1 MIAPE
6 MLRQLAFFEGLSTQ
20 ALKPIA
26 DQSEIREFSNNDVVA
41 TQHDRAIAVYFLL
54 SGTVQFLI
62 RVEGHDDL
70 LVALGSEPG
79 LIIGWAAFRPP
90 YRHTS
95 SARCEQHCRFLR
107 VPHDAFDQIL
117 EQDAESGLTIMRRI
131 AENLA
136 RRLDLERAHLSEGE
150 DQRQLPAV
158 GSVSDAGPPGHRGEA
173 EPVDLDLTTSSGIAA
188 LLQDTQFFGDMDP
201 RFLAWL
207 ADQAHVMR
215 VSPGDILFKQE
226 RVASHLY
233 VLVAGRVG
241 FTDEHADNR
250 GPGSLRTLAGLGEP
264 FGWSAL
270 VDPRRYRETCVVVE
284 PALLLALPSPPLER
298 LCEDEPPFGIALFR
312 RVIQLIGSRLRATRV
327 GLVARHYAEEAL
339 AIRALIDQSVETL
352 HVSSALHKIPY
363 LLENRLTLADAF
375 NVLELTKAHG
385 DPLERHLATQSLDIL
400 AGVHRELD
408 FYRGLQAVYE
418 TVANAPA
425 DLTAEDV
432 RKWSMEVFAHLFRRT
447 SYRIRGEENLPDH
460 AGNLIIMNHLENHP
474 NTLLPNQF
482 RLTLDSH
489 FVSSMILYA
498 HYDEAPIRVVRKPLL
513 GWYGFQQ
520 YFDRLD
526 YIYVYSGDVDEEDRD
541 RHVSHDDRIQAFID
555 RAAAH
560 LKAGRNLVIAP
571 EGQCSYTE
579 DSPGPFR
586 TGAFRLAASVRPE
599 PLIVPIAVA
608 NFDKKITQ
616 TTTAA
621 VIFPPFRLSEVL
633 PDPSDK
639 QALDAFVEQFQE
651 RFSGFV
657 KQAIALAATRAP
669 DTGTGTTRGS

>member
-6 MLRQLAFFEGLSTQ
+6 MLRRLAFFAGLSDR

-26 DQSEIREFSNNDVVA
+26 DQAEIRAFSNNEVVA
-41 TQHDRAIAVYFLL
+41 AQHDRAIAVYFLV

-95 SARCEQHCRFLR
+95 SARCEQDCRFLR
-107 VPHDAFDQIL
+107 VPHDAFDEIL

-136 RRLDLERAHLSEGE
+136 RRLDLEQAQLSEG
-150 DQRQLPAV
+150 DDHRKFARI
-158 GSVSDAGPPGHRGEA
+158 GAVSDAMPREVRDESEA
-173 EPVDLDLTTSSGIAA
+173 VDLDLTTTRGIAE
-188 LLQDTQFFGDMDP
+188 LLRNTQFFGDMEE

-207 ADQAHVMR
+207 ADQAYVMR
-215 VSPGDILFKQE
+215 AAPGDILFRKE

-233 VLVAGRVG
+233 VIVEGRVG
-241 FTDEHADNR
+241 LTGEVADDR
-250 GPGSLRTLAGLGEP
+250 RTGALRTLTGLGEP

-270 VDPRRYRETCVVVE
+270 VDPRRYRETCVIVE
-284 PALLLALPSPPLER
+284 PTLLLALPSPPLER
-298 LCEDEPPFGIALFR
+298 LCEEEPRFGIALFR

-327 GLVARHYAEEAL
+327 GLVARRYAEETL
-339 AIRALIDQSVETL
+339 AVRALLDQSAETL

-363 LLENRLTLADAF
+363 LLENRLTLSDAF

-385 DPLERHLATQSLDIL
+385 DPVERHLANESLDIL
-400 AGVHRELD
+400 EGVHRELD

-432 RKWSMEVFAHLFRRT
+432 RKWSMEVCAHLFRQT
-447 SYRIRGEENLPDH
+447 SYRIRGEENLPDR
-460 AGNLIIMNHLENHP
+460 AGNLVVMNHLENHP
-474 NTLLPNQF
+474 DTLLPNQF

-489 FVSSMILYA
+489 FVSSMILYP
-498 HYDEAPIRVVRKPLL
+498 HYGEAPIRVVRKPML

-526 YIYVYSGDVDEEDRD
+526 YIYVYGGDLDEEDRD
-541 RHVSHDDRIQAFID
+541 RRISHDDRIRAFVD

-560 LKAGRNLVIAP
+560 LQAGRNLVIAP
-571 EGQCSYTE
+571 EGECRYTE

-586 TGAFRLAASVRPE
+586 AGAFRLAASVKPE

-621 VIFPPFRLSEVL
+621 VIFPSFRLSDEL
-633 PDPSDK
+633 ADPGDEE
-639 QALDAFVEQFQE
+639 ALRAFVDRFQE
-651 RFSGFV
+651 RFRGYV
-657 KQAIALAATRAP
+657 RRAVALAAAR
-669 DTGTGTTRGS
+669 

>member
-1 MIAPE
+1 MIAPD
-6 MLRQLAFFEGLSTQ
+6 MLTQLAFFEGLSSQ

-26 DQSEIREFSNNDVVA
+26 DQSEIREFSNNDVIA

-70 LVALGSEPG
+70 LVAIGSEPG

-117 EQDAESGLTIMRRI
+117 EQDAESGLAIMRRI
-131 AENLA
+131 AESLA
-136 RRLDLERAHLSEGE
+136 RRLDLERAHLSEG
-150 DQRQLPAV
+150 DDLRRFAKVDAV
-158 GSVSDAGPPGHRGEA
+158 SEARTQGLQGESEA
-173 EPVDLDLTTSSGIAA
+173 VDLDLTTSSGITA
-188 LLQDTQFFGDMDP
+188 LLQDTQFFGDMDQ
-201 RFLAWL
+201 RLLAWL
-207 ADQAHVMR
+207 SDQAYVMR
-215 VSPGDILFKQE
+215 VSPGDILFKKE

-233 VLVAGRVG
+233 VIVEGRVG
-241 FTDEHADNR
+241 FSSELADDR
-250 GPGSLRTLAGLGEP
+250 RTGSLRPLTGLGEP

-270 VDPRRYRETCVVVE
+270 VDPRRYRETCIVIE
-284 PALLLALPSPPLER
+284 PTLLLALPSPPLER

-327 GLVARHYAEEAL
+327 RLVARHYAQEAL
-339 AIRALIDQSVETL
+339 AIRALLDQSVETL

-363 LLENRLTLADAF
+363 LLENRLTLSDAF

-385 DPLERHLATQSLDIL
+385 DPLERHLATQSIDIL
-400 AGVHRELD
+400 EGVHRELD

-432 RKWSMEVFAHLFRRT
+432 RKWSMEVFAHLFRKT
-447 SYRIRGEENLPDH
+447 NYRIRGEENLPDH
-460 AGNLIIMNHLENHP
+460 AGNLVVMNHLENHP

-489 FVSSMILYA
+489 FVSSMILYQ

-513 GWYGFQQ
+513 SWYGFQQ

-541 RHVSHDDRIQAFID
+541 RHITHNDRVQAFID

-560 LKAGRNLVIAP
+560 LNAGRNLVMAP

-579 DSPGPFR
+579 QSPGPFR
-586 TGAFRLAASVRPE
+586 TGAFRLAASVTPE

-621 VIFPPFRLSEVL
+621 VIFPPFRLSDEVS
-633 PDPSDK
+633 DPSDK
-639 QALDAFVEQFQE
+639 QALDAFVEQFQD
-651 RFSGFV
+651 RFRDFV
-657 KQAIALAATRAP
+657 KQAIALAATPAEP
-669 DTGTGTTRGS
+669 

>member
-6 MLRQLAFFEGLSTQ
+6 KLRQLAFFEGLSDR
-20 ALKPIA
+20 ALQPIA
-26 DQSEIREFSNNDVVA
+26 EQAEVRAFANNEVVA

-70 LVALGSEPG
+70 LVAIGSDPG
-79 LIIGWAAFRPP
+79 LIVGWAAFRPP

-95 SARCEQHCRFLR
+95 TARCEQDCRFLR
-107 VPHDAFDQIL
+107 VPHDAFDRIL

-131 AENLA
+131 AESLA
-136 RRLDLERAHLSEGE
+136 RRLDLEQAHLAEG
-150 DQRQLPAV
+150 DDARRDAKIGAV
-158 GSVSDAGPPGHRGEA
+158 TDTVPGQQQDSAETAG
-173 EPVDLDLTTSSGIAA
+173 LDLSTPSGIAA
-188 LLQDTQFFGDMDP
+188 LLQNTQFFGDMDP
-201 RFLAWL
+201 RLLSWL
-207 ADQAHVMR
+207 SDQAHVMR
-215 VSPGDILFKQE
+215 VATGEVLFKKG

-233 VLVAGRVG
+233 VLVEGRVR
-241 FTDEHADNR
+241 FTAEPNDAAH
-250 GPGSLRTLAGLGEP
+250 PGALRTLTGVGEP

-270 VDPRRYRETCVVVE
+270 VDPRRYRETCIPLE
-284 PALLLALPSPPLER
+284 PTLLLAIPSPPLEQ
-298 LCEDEPPFGIALFR
+298 LCEEEPQFGIALFR

-327 GLVARHYAEEAL
+327 GRVVLRYAEETL
-339 AIRALIDQSVETL
+339 AVRALLDQSVESL

-363 LLENRLTLADAF
+363 LLENRLTLSDAF
-375 NVLELTKAHG
+375 SVLELTKAEG
-385 DPLERHLATQSLDIL
+385 DPLERHLANQSLEIL

-408 FYRGLQAVYE
+408 FYRRLQAVYE

-432 RKWSMEVFAHLFRRT
+432 RKWSMEVCMRLFGQT
-447 SYRIRGEENLPDH
+447 SYRIQGEENLPAQ
-460 AGNLIIMNHLENHP
+460 AGNLIVMNHLENHP
-474 NTLLPNQF
+474 YTLLPNQF

-526 YIYVYSGDVDEEDRD
+526 YIYVYGGEVDEEDRD
-541 RHVSHDDRIQAFID
+541 RQISHEARIQNFVE
-555 RAAAH
+555 RATGH
-560 LKAGRNLVIAP
+560 LQAGRNLVIAP
-571 EGQCSYTE
+571 EGECRYTE
-579 DSPGPFR
+579 ESPGPFR
-586 TGAFRLAASVRPE
+586 LGAFRLAAAAQPE

-608 NFDKKITQ
+608 NFDKQITQ

-621 VIFPPFRLSEVL
+621 VILPPFRLSDEL
-633 PDPSDK
+633 SDPSDPE
-639 QALDAFVEQFQE
+639 ALKEFVNRFQQ
-651 RFSGFV
+651 RFRGFV
-657 KQAIALAATRAP
+657 QQAVALTGCP
-669 DTGTGTTRGS
+669 DTKTQKSRH